1 MILINAAQP
10 AALFG
15 LSRRCDSLTTPPES
29 PIICSAEPHA
39 PSSRGDMFER
49 VDDLIDDLLD
59 EILVIAFGHD
69 ADHRLGSR

>member
-1 MILINAAQP
+1 MPPNQRHCLAYP
-10 AALFG
+10 AAATR
-15 LSRRCDSLTTPPES
+15 SQRRRSTP
-29 PIICSAEPHA
+29 ICGAEPHTLW
-39 PSSRGDMFER
+39 SRGDMFER